1 MQDKGIDGDSRKP
14 LLFIRDLIDTVLML
28 FFLLISTMNKASV
41 SLKETRKQF
50 LQHFPA
56 NMVTKDSLLYV
67 IKILGDGL

>member
-1 MQDKGIDGDSRKP
+1 
-14 LLFIRDLIDTVLML
+14 
-28 FFLLISTMNKASV
+28 MNKASV
-41 SLKETRKQF
+41 SLKETPKQF